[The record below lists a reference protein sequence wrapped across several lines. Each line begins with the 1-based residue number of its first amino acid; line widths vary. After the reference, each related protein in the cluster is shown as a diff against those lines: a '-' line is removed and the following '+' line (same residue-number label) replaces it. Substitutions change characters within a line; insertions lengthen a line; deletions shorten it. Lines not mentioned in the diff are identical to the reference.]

1 MEEGVYLPDHLIH
14 KILKDLPAKSV
25 LRFRCVSKLW
35 KSTVDDPR
43 FIHAYRKHWVSRLG
57 GPKQLVSTYLDDGR
71 CTYSYLDE
79 TTAPNRLTHIQTL
92 PTRMR
97 PEDRKFGPHMVNDL
111 ICVGNII
118 WNPTTRDV
126 LTLRQEVPHAKNYLG
141 FDSYTNQFK
150 VLSIYKICVPPRRV
164 EPRCKIMTLGV
175 DHFFRDVTGPLPDA
189 FKASTNTCC
198 VDGVIYINGDW
209 NRSVLAFDVAKE
221 SFFFVTLHPEASP
234 SYTIVPSPRRSLDDE
249 CVVVLRDKL
258 MNKTFSFDG
267 KENRVPIKIN
277 WVGPSSLMDFIG
289 PLLEDHERCKKGDHT
304 YKDVL
309 KFDGRSNEWVTR
321 RFELPMDA
329 YFGLFS
335 EEEMVILGNAMALRL
350 KPPHG
355 RFSPLFWNGRWSD
368 NVVHSIFSTSR
379 FYFMDHMEYLFRI
392 NDSFQA

>member
-1 MEEGVYLPDHLIH
+1 MEKGVYLPDHLIH

-71 CTYSYLDE
+71 CTFSYLDE
-79 TTAPNRLTHIQTL
+79 TTAPNKLTHIQTL
-92 PTRMR
+92 PTRVR

-141 FDSYTNQFK
+141 FDSHTNQFK
-150 VLSIYKICVPPRRV
+150 VLSIYKICSPLRRG

-175 DHFFRDVTGPLPDA
+175 DHFFRDVAGPLPDA

-221 SFFFVTLHPEASP
+221 
-234 SYTIVPSPRRSLDDE
+234 
-249 CVVVLRDKL
+249 
-258 MNKTFSFDG
+258 N
-267 KENRVPIKIN
+267 
-277 WVGPSSLMDFIG
+277 
-289 PLLEDHERCKKGDHT
+289 HERRKKGDHT
-304 YKDVL
+304 YKDIL
-309 KFDGRSNEWVTR
+309 KFDGRSNEWVMR

-355 RFSPLFWNGRWSD
+355 RFAPLFWNGRWSD